1 MILADWEIKKAIKDG
16 RLIIKPF
23 PEDSQYAPSAVDLR
37 LGDLLFEWREDLV
50 RKKGIEVTIDLIHLH
65 FPDIRSYF
73 NQIVLKEGEEYILKP
88 NKFILASTYE
98 KIGFPLEGQLAGRI
112 EGRSSLARLG
122 ITAHITAPTIHCGF
136 GGKEGR
142 IITLEIVNL
151 GPFSV
156 KLLPRKTVICQL
168 IVEQVSGKP
177 QRELI
182 SPFATQRTPVG

>member
-1 MILADWEIKKAIKDG
+1 MILADWQIKKAIKDG
-16 RLIIKPF
+16 RLIINPV
-23 PEDSQYAPSAVDLR
+23 PEESQYSPSAVDLR
-37 LGDLLFEWREDLV
+37 LGDFLFEWKEDLV
-50 RKKGIEVTIDLIHLH
+50 KQKGIEVIIDPTHFH
-65 FPDIRSYF
+65 FPDIAGYSD
-73 NQIVLKEGEEYILKP
+73 QIVPGEEGYILKP

-98 KIGFPLEGQLAGRI
+98 KIGFPSEGQLAGRV